1 MKVRIFR
8 STVFLMPLF
17 LTIGCASVPRYAVP
31 VLPPPDRAFP
41 PAALAL
47 VRLPV
52 DINFPPGGNRV
63 QRLDNLFKGGLRRL
77 MPDLRDV
84 PGLHLKSKMKDV
96 WAALQ
101 VPIFLDKGIW
111 LLIRPQTV
119 CVGMMRTDLKRRS
132 TLHTVLEMTAD
143 PEIVFGREPASVP
156 APMPKFP
163 RFRRGPGTFQATTNI
178 LITYK
183 DANQYFRDPRLRLIG
198 MVFPGTGERKLTL
211 EGIRLYGSGG
221 QVIVEVKLFYNPP
234 IINFTGKPAKLT
246 VYLRGTPRYLP
257 KKQMFDMPDLHYD
270 IQSNDLI
277 VQVADW
283 LFKSD
288 FERQLRQIAV
298 LPIGSKIDLLRGKI
312 NEALNRPLSPT
323 VRLRAQVNYLR
334 VLDGFADN
342 EGIEVRG
349 AIQGAAT
356 LEVTLK

>member
-1 MKVRIFR
+1 M
-8 STVFLMPLF
+8 
-17 LTIGCASVPRYAVP
+17 
-31 VLPPPDRAFP
+31 
-41 PAALAL
+41 
-47 VRLPV
+47 
-52 DINFPPGGNRV
+52 
-63 QRLDNLFKGGLRRL
+63 
-77 MPDLRDV
+77 
-84 PGLHLKSKMKDV
+84 
-96 WAALQ
+96 
-101 VPIFLDKGIW
+101 
-111 LLIRPQTV
+111 
-119 CVGMMRTDLKRRS
+119 
-132 TLHTVLEMTAD
+132 
-143 PEIVFGREPASVP
+143 
-156 APMPKFP
+156 
-163 RFRRGPGTFQATTNI
+163 
-178 LITYK
+178 
-183 DANQYFRDPRLRLIG
+183 
-198 MVFPGTGERKLTL
+198 
-211 EGIRLYGSGG
+211 
-221 QVIVEVKLFYNPP
+221 IVEVKLFYNPP